1 MALVGDVDQ
10 VGSMMV
16 AVTRVRRPTIATSM
30 HYTCLCEVLWH
41 LVLVCVSCPSINVEQ
56 GIQAGTFRQCTVVS
70 TAYVVLTTFCQ
81 LMSSGSLHLPFY
93 VIWSEQPI
101 LYLRQYCA
109 GYYVSYAA
117 M

>member
-41 LVLVCVSCPSINVEQ
+41 RVLACVSCPSINVKQ
-56 GIQAGTFRQCTVVS
+56 GIQAGTFRQACTAVS
-70 TAYVVLTTFCQ
+70 TAYVVGVFLPINEFWVITFALLCNFEV
-81 LMSSGSLHLPFY
+81 GSL
-93 VIWSEQPI
+93 
-101 LYLRQYCA
+101 YCI
-109 GYYVSYAA
+109 
-117 M
+117 

>member
-10 VGSMMV
+10 MGSMMV

-56 GIQAGTFRQCTVVS
+56 GIQAGTFRQVYTAVN
-70 TAYVVLTTFCQ
+70 TAYVVVAFLPINEFWVITFALLCTV
-81 LMSSGSLHLPFY
+81 G
-93 VIWSEQPI
+93 IE
-101 LYLRQYCA
+101 C
-109 GYYVSYAA
+109 
-117 M
+117 